1 MIFKRA
7 KTIFDNNFYKKEFF
21 ASDFFYSPDGD
32 GIYPKHHCK
41 VTFNLAKPFI
51 KNYRNAIDIGCRDGE
66 FTRFLQNFFQ
76 HTFVLTPGLLV
87 GSLEMLIW
95 KKFLILNAR

>member
-51 KNYRNAIDIGCRDGE
+51 KN
-66 FTRFLQNFFQ
+66 
-76 HTFVLTPGLLV
+76 
-87 GSLEMLIW
+87 
-95 KKFLILNAR
+95 